1 MTSPAEIKKVLD
13 SCSLLNSK
21 PGKMTP
27 KKFLE
32 IYMSTANSNVA
43 YLRQYWSTD
52 RGLKSTMQLLPLL
65 RNEILRTDGGR
76 EAWTSFIQQ
85 EAVDIL
91 VSQEAPRGNYPQGS
105 FHSSLSVE
113 KSFFTSE
120 EQARQ
125 DTALTNQHMP
135 FFLWKKT
142 TSARHPVLPEDFGEV
157 AYHQSL
163 TGHERLNARF
173 RRVATTICSMV
184 AFSNNRR
191 HNGLQLNNSVR
202 FYACGISERVQEY
215 LSHLGLCSSRK
226 TALSALKTLSIEGRA
241 SIKAVTGPTL
251 FEEHGAT
258 FTSPI
263 LCSCSRLEAT
273 LYYCL
278 RIILKNEHENLGDE
292 CVTLTTD
299 RWNAVVE
306 ECYERFCSPQAQ
318 RQADKAACPKLGNTL
333 IQLHDFSSVVEVKR
347 SMRAGDVGRLMNAWK
362 KWCIMTQGL
371 TGLTNYSSYPPRMVL
386 LLTVIL
392 PPDLRKYLCHNLLI
406 SPSGRSNHFVAKD
419 QWLECQNYWI
429 KFLFNQT
436 GNGHSVDRLK
446 ELFSLNIGMFAVHPP
461 SCRKCSNPLRPMR
474 AQQSYNNLTKIT

>member
-1 MTSPAEIKKVLD
+1 ILFEILSSYLYKFIAFQQLPMTSPAEIKKVLD

-65 RNEILRTDGGR
+65 RDEILRTDGGR

-173 RRVATTICSMV
+173 RR
-184 AFSNNRR
+184 
-191 HNGLQLNNSVR
+191 
-202 FYACGISERVQEY
+202 
-215 LSHLGLCSSRK
+215 
-226 TALSALKTLSIEGRA
+226 
-241 SIKAVTGPTL
+241 
-251 FEEHGAT
+251 
-258 FTSPI
+258 
-263 LCSCSRLEAT
+263 
-273 LYYCL
+273 
-278 RIILKNEHENLGDE
+278 
-292 CVTLTTD
+292 
-299 RWNAVVE
+299 
-306 ECYERFCSPQAQ
+306 
-318 RQADKAACPKLGNTL
+318 
-333 IQLHDFSSVVEVKR
+333 
-347 SMRAGDVGRLMNAWK
+347 
-362 KWCIMTQGL
+362 
-371 TGLTNYSSYPPRMVL
+371 
-386 LLTVIL
+386 
-392 PPDLRKYLCHNLLI
+392 
-406 SPSGRSNHFVAKD
+406 
-419 QWLECQNYWI
+419 
-429 KFLFNQT
+429 
-436 GNGHSVDRLK
+436 
-446 ELFSLNIGMFAVHPP
+446 
-461 SCRKCSNPLRPMR
+461 
-474 AQQSYNNLTKIT
+474 